1 MRQNQCLINVSHL
14 HCKCTVNSS
23 MLLAFFVSMEIL
35 WICLSSHLLSV
46 APRVL
51 PSASEEQNTE
61 NLFRTPAVSR
71 PDPRGRRTKYS
82 DSGVPSS
89 FTPKHKQP
97 ETTCHWSFFS
107 FLLLPSHPVSRIFH
121 STGEIVLYLDSLF
134 SSSFRHLYNYFGAT
148 FRRFFSSKSTSDFEV
163 SNLVAPTETTE
174 SRRGARVRS
183 FPSAI

>member
-107 FLLLPSHPVSRIFH
+107 FLLLPSHPRVKN
-121 STGEIVLYLDSLF
+121 L
-134 SSSFRHLYNYFGAT
+134 SFDWRDCFIS
-148 FRRFFSSKSTSDFEV
+148 RFFIFI
-163 SNLVAPTETTE
+163 L
-174 SRRGARVRS
+174 
-183 FPSAI
+183 FPALIQLLWCYLSPIFFI